1 MTTVSASHLPISTEP
16 KQTPLK
22 KRSPL
27 LHYAAYFFAVS
38 SVVFIAQTGEP
49 KQKENALLAG
59 AISAASV
66 VTRDWY
72 KARLSPSLA
81 ADPDGLIELF
91 SEMLDAGRAQA
102 NTNAAQLKRVS
113 FLQTDLIEAMRD
125 LNDQLRLNPEEVDQR
140 LREIQTANLTNAL
153 PTINV
158 PKPLADSAV
167 NNSAVPPTAGGTTRI
182 PDSTTLR
189 QSEVIRRPGFDA

>member
-1 MTTVSASHLPISTEP
+1 MTAHRASYSNDT

-22 KRSPL
+22 RRNPL
-27 LHYAAYFFAVS
+27 LHYAAYFLAIGS
-38 SVVFIAQTGEP
+38 IVFVAQTGEP

-66 VTRDWY
+66 LSRDWY

-81 ADPDGLIELF
+81 ADPDGLIVLF

-102 NTNAAQLKRVS
+102 NANAAQLKRVA
-113 FLQTDLIEAMRD
+113 FLQTDLVEAMRD
-125 LNDQLRLNPEEVDQR
+125 LNDQLRLDPEAVDQR
-140 LREIQTANLTNAL
+140 LRAIQTANLTDAL

-158 PKPLADSAV
+158 PNPLADSAI
-167 NNSAVPPTAGGTTRI
+167 NNSAAPPITNGTTYI
-182 PDSTTLR
+182 PDSKTVR